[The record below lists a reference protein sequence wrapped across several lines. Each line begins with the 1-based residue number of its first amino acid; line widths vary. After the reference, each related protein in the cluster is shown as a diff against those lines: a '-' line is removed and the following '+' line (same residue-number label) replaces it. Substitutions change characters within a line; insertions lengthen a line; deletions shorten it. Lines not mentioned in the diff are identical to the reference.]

1 MKYHVLLLREEED
14 PVQLSVSSRQAGII
28 TLNWIRRKFYD
39 PSGETGQVRN
49 RVVGYHPV
57 QRHRRH
63 ERGVWGQR
71 RDRGAASRGEMFKGE
86 TGREILGEERG
97 ERRYDAADRWDAGTS
112 VGAQTASYAQVVV
125 QIRTLDPVRSE
136 ERKDGHQAALL
147 RPGVLQQIEVLP
159 LEAFPPPKKTPV
171 FKHIGRHGVQGPIIS
186 LAGVPRLPGHFD
198 KAVV

>member
-1 MKYHVLLLREEED
+1 M
-14 PVQLSVSSRQAGII
+14 
-28 TLNWIRRKFYD
+28 
-39 PSGETGQVRN
+39 RN
-49 RVVGYHPV
+49 GVVGYHPV

-71 RDRGAASRGEMFKGE
+71 WDRGAASRGEMLKGE

-97 ERRYDAADRWDAGTS
+97 ERRYDAAYSWDAGTS
-112 VGAQTASYAQVVV
+112 VGAQTISYAEFVV
-125 QIRTLDPVRSE
+125 QIGTLETRTQPVRSE

-147 RPGVLQQIEVLP
+147 RPGVLQQIEALP

-171 FKHIGRHGVQGPIIS
+171 FKHIGRHGIQGPIIS
-186 LAGVPRLPGHFD
+186 FAGVPRLPGHFD